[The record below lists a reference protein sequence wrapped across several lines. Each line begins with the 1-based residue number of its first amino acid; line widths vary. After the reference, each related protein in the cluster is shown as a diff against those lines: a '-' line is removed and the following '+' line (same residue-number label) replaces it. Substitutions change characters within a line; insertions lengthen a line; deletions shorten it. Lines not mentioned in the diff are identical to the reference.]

1 MPAYSLDVPNQV
13 LPICCPLNL
22 LTHSVNQPM
31 CSPPLPSNPC
41 SFYDMVNAWD
51 YVYAGQP
58 AIWRLVGAAG
68 AQTVLTSASFAY
80 GGMSVTP
87 IRVCDPNDAT
97 NCDDNG
103 EKIGPSLVLSSTGR
117 LYVPSTGQG
126 VSDVANAATASAPI
140 DTGEVH
146 RPQAKRFWVL
156 KASCTGTL
164 SCTAHGAQLLRVLPQ
179 PQQHPCPAPLP
190 HFHPPADWG
199 DPSKGGLGDHTSGPF
214 VGLTASGVYT
224 AKDGV
229 VYKLCS

>member
-1 MPAYSLDVPNQV
+1 
-13 LPICCPLNL
+13 
-22 LTHSVNQPM
+22 
-31 CSPPLPSNPC
+31 
-41 SFYDMVNAWD
+41 MVNTWD

-68 AQTVLTSASFAY
+68 APTVLTSASFAY

-140 DTGEVH
+140 DTGEVRGQQACQTVLGPEGKLQGHTKLH
-146 RPQAKRFWVL
+146 RSSDGSYNCYECCPNHNSTHA
-156 KASCTGTL
+156 
-164 SCTAHGAQLLRVLPQ
+164 
-179 PQQHPCPAPLP
+179 PAPLP